1 MDVRHFHRSLFES
14 ARRLIP
20 HRAGVVCAVSGG
32 ADSVA
37 MLHGLLRVN
46 EIHDCGWRLVV
57 AHLDH
62 QLRPTSA
69 GDADFVGR
77 LAGELKLPFV
87 CEALDVRAAAETTG
101 QSIETTARELRYS
114 FLRRVADSQSAGI
127 VSVAHHAD
135 DQAETVLHRILR
147 GAGLA
152 GLAGMPRQRALG
164 DGHAL
169 VRPMLGFWKRDIV
182 AYCEAAGLAFREDDT
197 NDDPEA
203 ATRNRIR
210 HELIPLIEGAI
221 NPQVGRALVQLAE
234 QATRAQEVIRSDAA
248 DALDACATR
257 SIEGDWALEV
267 TSLSNLP
274 RAVTTEVLRLAIER
288 SGAAMQ
294 SIGFERIEAA
304 AELIDGD
311 GQSRR
316 VEMAGGVTI
325 ERRGGKL
332 VLHVGEARPGR
343 DNFDNHQIQEA
354 CR

>member
-37 MLHGLLRVN
+37 MLHGLLRVS
-46 EIHDCGWRLVV
+46 EIHDCGWRIVV

-62 QLRPTSA
+62 QLRPASA
-69 GDADFVGR
+69 GDAEFVGH
-77 LAGELKLPFV
+77 LADELKLPFV
-87 CEALDVRAAAETTG
+87 CESLDVRGAAETTG

-114 FLRRVADSQSAGI
+114 FLSRVAESQSAGI

-152 GLAGMPRQRALG
+152 GLTGMPKQRAMG
-164 DGHAL
+164 DGLTL
-169 VRPMLGFWKRDIV
+169 VRPMLGFWKRDI
-182 AYCEAAGLAFREDDT
+182 ASYCEAAGLAFREDAT
-197 NDDPEA
+197 NYDPGA

-210 HELIPLIEGAI
+210 NELIPKIEAAI

-234 QATRAQEVIRSDAA
+234 QAARAQEVIRSAAA
-248 DALDACATR
+248 DALDECTTG
-257 SIEGDWALEV
+257 SIGNEWELDV
-267 TSLSNLP
+267 KSLAGLP
-274 RAVTTEVLRLAIER
+274 RAVRTELLRVAIER
-288 SGAAMQ
+288 TGAAMQ

-311 GQSRR
+311 GKSRR
-316 VEMAGGVTI
+316 VEMAGGVTF
-325 ERRGGKL
+325 ERRGEKL
-332 VLHVGEARPGR
+332 VVQVCEARLGR
-343 DNFDNHQIQEA
+343 DNIDNHRIQEA

>member
-37 MLHGLLRVN
+37 MLHGLVRVS

-69 GDADFVGR
+69 DDAEFVGR
-77 LAGELKLPFV
+77 LADELKVPFV
-87 CEALDVRAAAETTG
+87 QESLDVRGAAETTG
-101 QSIETTARELRYS
+101 QSIETAARELRYS
-114 FLRRVADSQSAGI
+114 FLRRVAESQSASI

-152 GLAGMPRQRALG
+152 GLGGMPKQRALG
-164 DGHAL
+164 DGVTL
-169 VRPMLGFWKRDIV
+169 VRPMLGFWKRDVV
-182 AYCEAAGLAFREDDT
+182 AYCEAAGLAFREDAT
-197 NDDPEA
+197 NHDPEA

-210 HELIPLIEGAI
+210 HVLIPLIEGAI
-221 NPQVGRALVQLAE
+221 NPQVGKALVQLAE
-234 QATRAQEVIRSDAA
+234 QAARAQEVIRSEAA
-248 DALDACATR
+248 DALEDCATR
-257 SIEGDWALEV
+257 SIEGEWALDV

-274 RAVTTEVLRLAIER
+274 RAVRTEVLRLAIER

-304 AELIDGD
+304 ADLIDGD
-311 GQSRR
+311 GKSRR

-343 DNFDNHQIQEA
+343 DNFENHRIQEA

>member
-37 MLHGLLRVN
+37 MLHGLFRVN
-46 EIHDCGWRLVV
+46 EIHDCGWRIVV

-69 GDADFVGR
+69 GDAEFVGR
-77 LAGELKLPFV
+77 LADELKLPFV
-87 CEALDVRAAAETTG
+87 CEALDVRGAAETTG

-114 FLRRVADSQSAGI
+114 FLRRVAELQSADI

-164 DGHAL
+164 DGHTL

-182 AYCEAAGLAFREDDT
+182 AYCEAAGLAHREDDT
-197 NDDPEA
+197 NHDPEA

-210 HELIPLIEGAI
+210 HVLIPLIEGAI

-234 QATRAQEVIRSDAA
+234 QATRAQEVIRSEAT
-248 DALDACATR
+248 DALDKCVAQSTEDEWVLDMRTLA
-257 SIEGDWALEV
+257 G
-267 TSLSNLP
+267 LP
-274 RAVTTEVLRLAIER
+274 RAVTTEVLRLVIER

-343 DNFDNHQIQEA
+343 DNFDNHRIQEA